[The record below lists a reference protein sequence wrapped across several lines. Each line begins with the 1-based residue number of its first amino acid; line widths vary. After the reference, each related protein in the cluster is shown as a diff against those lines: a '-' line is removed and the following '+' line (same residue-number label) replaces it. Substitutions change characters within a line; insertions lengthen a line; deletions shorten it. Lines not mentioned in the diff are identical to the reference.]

1 MYDFSFVIIDVIDDD
16 DIGISR
22 TKFNIDIMNMEGRD
36 QLEI

>member
-1 MYDFSFVIIDVIDDD
+1 MYDFSFISIEVIDD

-22 TKFNIDIMNMEGRD
+22 TKFNIDITNMEGRD